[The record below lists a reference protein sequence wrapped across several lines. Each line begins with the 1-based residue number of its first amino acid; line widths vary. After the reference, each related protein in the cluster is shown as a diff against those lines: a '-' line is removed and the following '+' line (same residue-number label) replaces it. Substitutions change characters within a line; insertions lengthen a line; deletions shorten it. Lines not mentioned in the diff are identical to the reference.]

1 MPNCPPFLYGK
12 EIAYLCAPNIK
23 KTKRDM
29 SRKKVTEEQKKASE
43 AQDAVE
49 NKEEKK
55 EEQVKEEAKVAAETE
70 DQCKEAKEDAEDE
83 KTLLKRQLEILN
95 DKHLRLIAEYDNFRK
110 RTLREKMELSKNA
123 GESIL
128 LNVLPVIDDF
138 DRARGHLG
146 EASDLNA
153 VKEGIDLIYNKFQEF
168 LKQQVVSEI
177 ETEEQE
183 FDSEVHEAVTKIPA
197 PSEEM
202 KGKIIDCIQK
212 GYKLNDKVIRY
223 PKVVVGE

>member
-1 MPNCPPFLYGK
+1 
-12 EIAYLCAPNIK
+12 
-23 KTKRDM
+23 M

-83 KTLLKRQLEILN
+83 KTLLKRQLEDLN

-168 LKQQVVSEI
+168 LKQQGVSEI